1 MSCPVCYESFVY
13 DSAAKQLPR
22 RLSTCGDV
30 ICSACISN
38 DHYEGSYYCP
48 ECATESRGHIIDD
61 FTTVIL
67 SEDQLTG
74 GSSRANSAEGDIV
87 SSVAHN
93 KSNRHESV
101 GRLPCK
107 APGCN
112 NKAIA
117 FEMCLAH
124 AQFRRRSV
132 DLLEQITT
140 DIRNTK
146 LDISYAVIT
155 TSDSAK
161 KEKIHDLEPDT
172 MKEHFRHQGTLSFT
186 DAIDI
191 IEKAKSIMIREPN
204 IVRLDAPIIAV
215 GDIHGQY
222 YDLLNLLEEGG
233 APGTQETYLFLGD
246 YVDRGSFSCEVMLL
260 LLSLKIKF
268 PEKIWLLRGNH
279 ECNTVSGHFGFK
291 QECKVKYGVNVY
303 YKFLLCFQTMPIA
316 ALISTA
322 YGDIFAC
329 HGGIS
334 PTLKTLDDIEKLDR
348 FVEPESD
355 LSLLDILWSDPITD
369 DQVEGMTEEEY
380 NAFIQL
386 DFKYNPMRGCSYCFG
401 YKALKEFLDRNKL
414 VCLVRAHEV
423 QKDGYKKH
431 YDSIVV
437 EERMKSLIAN
447 RVSAE
452 RSGATF
458 DDLPP
463 LITIFSA
470 PNYCDRYEN
479 RGAILRIDMALDEFR
494 IIQYDCVEH
503 PTPEVHENESE
514 NHILAI
520 VAICPYMPT
529 SFKELVRIAV
539 ELGPEENLIY
549 ETEESHK
556 DQKSIIRNKSNES
569 LAPTKSCTATDDTNF
584 TNNEDVSNSSCEI
597 QRISPTTLPLDSDE
611 SRESISQLR
620 ISSASR
626 RSSLSLSKK
635 ERRSSVSISLVR
647 DSSRNIFAGIDD
659 IVSTSATDGTNVD
672 MNVADDMPQQHSGYN
687 DCEGNLPLKRWR
699 QAAKEV
705 IHRRYSLKGMFSD
718 EASELYNKALASDA
732 INEVHP
738 ETLYRQDS
746 QLSKDISL
754 LKDSLK
760 STSIATLSVKDLRK
774 RFESGIHSSDDSSFS
789 RVSIKPTYDI
799 TTEVP
804 SFAPIVKRLQEK
816 FGGSLSD
823 KKYSDVSPQPRVS
836 RRHSVGATGL
846 RKSITE
852 QADSAV
858 TPGVKVRALSLEEK
872 SKSIESTDASQA
884 PVSCSEEQGSVPSAA
899 LVSAIDSEVLFSD
912 AEIVALRLMFSLF
925 DRKDSSYI
933 EYEDLVAYAE
943 ETDDTMGI
951 RDAESALEI
960 MDIDGDAKI
969 GMLDFLH
976 FAARLKGKYRSTEI
990 I

>member
-1 MSCPVCYESFVY
+1 MSCPVCYESYVY
-13 DSAAKQLPR
+13 ESVAKQLPR
-22 RLSTCGDV
+22 RLNTCGDV
-30 ICSACISN
+30 ICTACISN
-38 DHYEGSYYCP
+38 DYYEGSYYCP
-48 ECATESRGHIIDD
+48 ECATESRGLTIDD
-61 FTTVIL
+61 FTTIID
-67 SEDQLTG
+67 SEDHLVG
-74 GSSRANSAEGDIV
+74 VNSRENSTEGDAT
-87 SSVAHN
+87 STLSNFAQNRAH
-93 KSNRHESV
+93 KHESV

-107 APGCN
+107 ASGCN

-117 FEMCLAH
+117 FGMCLAH
-124 AQFRRRSV
+124 AQYRRKSV

-140 DIRNTK
+140 DIKNTK
-146 LDISYAVIT
+146 LDISNAVIT
-155 TSDSAK
+155 TGDSAK
-161 KEKIHDLEPDT
+161 KDKIHDLEPDT
-172 MKEHFRHQGTLSFT
+172 MKEHFRNQGTLSFT

-191 IEKAKSIMIREPN
+191 IEKAKSIMMREPN
-204 IVRLDAPIIAV
+204 IVRLDAPVIAV

-222 YDLLNLLEEGG
+222 YDLLNLLDEGG
-233 APGTQETYLFLGD
+233 APGTHETYLFLGD

-260 LLSLKIKF
+260 LLSLKIKY

-334 PTLKTLDDIEKLDR
+334 PSLKTLDEIEKLDR
-348 FVEPESD
+348 FIEPESD

-380 NAFIQL
+380 DAFIQL
-386 DFKYNPMRGCSYCFG
+386 DFKSNPMRGCSYCFG

-423 QKDGYKKH
+423 QQDGFKKH
-431 YDSIVV
+431 YDSIVM
-437 EERMKSLIAN
+437 EERMKSLIAS
-447 RVSAE
+447 RVSTE
-452 RSGATF
+452 KPGTTF

-479 RGAILRIDMALDEFR
+479 RGAILRIDMALDDFR

-503 PTPEVHENESE
+503 PTPDVHENESE

-556 DQKSIIRNKSNES
+556 DQRSIIRSKSNES
-569 LAPTKSCTATDDTNF
+569 VTASTPQPENVETDMTTEVLSC
-584 TNNEDVSNSSCEI
+584 DVV
-597 QRISPTTLPLDSDE
+597 QRISPSTVPSDGDE
-611 SRESISQLR
+611 FRDSISQSR
-620 ISSASR
+620 PSSR
-626 RSSLSLSKK
+626 RSSWSTSKK

-647 DSSRNIFAGIDD
+647 DSSRNILAGIDENESNN
-659 IVSTSATDGTNVD
+659 VTESTTTSVSATDDSVQRGSTVENEV
-672 MNVADDMPQQHSGYN
+672 SS
-687 DCEGNLPLKRWR
+687 PLKRWR
-699 QAAKEV
+699 QATKEV
-705 IHRRYSLKGMFSD
+705 IHRKYILKGIFSD
-718 EASELYNKALASDA
+718 EASELYNKALANDA

-746 QLSKDISL
+746 QLSKDITL

-760 STSIATLSVKDLRK
+760 STSVATLSVKDLRK
-774 RFESGIHSSDDSSFS
+774 RFESGIHSHDDISLTK
-789 RVSIKPTYDI
+789 VSARPTYDI

-804 SFAPIVKRLQEK
+804 SFSPIVKRLQEK

-823 KKYSDVSPQPRVS
+823 KRNSSDQSPQSRVS

-846 RKSITE
+846 RRSITE
-852 QADSAV
+852 QTNPSPSPGAKTRSLPLEESMKLKQNIEVLQALAATSDEVPIPSAPLNSAV
-858 TPGVKVRALSLEEK
+858 
-872 SKSIESTDASQA
+872 
-884 PVSCSEEQGSVPSAA
+884 
-899 LVSAIDSEVLFSD
+899 DSEVLFSD
-912 AEIVALRLMFSLF
+912 TEIVALRLMFSLF

-960 MDIDGDAKI
+960 MDIDGDARI
-969 GMLDFLH
+969 GMLDFFH
-976 FAARLKGKYRSTEI
+976 FAARLKGKAQR
-990 I
+990 